1 MSQSAAVQT
10 TIMFSKEASERKH
23 RFRILIAWIISL
35 SSIGAF
41 AAYGFDY
48 YTLAWRDRPFSPK
61 HMLLRPSGPV
71 GVNLGMFGVLMF
83 FVIFLYPLRKRWG
96 WLGRQGNS
104 RHWLDFHVVLGT
116 AAPLVI
122 ALHSSFKFG
131 GIAGMAFWIMT
142 AVTLSGFIGR
152 YLYSQ
157 IPRSL
162 NAAELTIKE
171 IQDAEV
177 QLRWNAEDK
186 HEKIGTSLIDLFALP
201 SPAQVART
209 PMVAALCWMIWLDI
223 KRPFQVSWLRLR
235 AAGFLAWIVSLF
247 GLFATRKPEL
257 EVAIQSARRQASLS
271 KRILF
276 LSRTKQVF
284 NLWHVIHRPFSYS
297 FAILAILHIVV
308 ALGLGYR

>member
-1 MSQSAAVQT
+1 MSQSAALQNVMIHQ
-10 TIMFSKEASERKH
+10 EASERRH
-23 RFRILIAWIISL
+23 RRRVFAAWLASAAFVIS
-35 SSIGAF
+35 F

-48 YTLAWRDRPFSPK
+48 YTLAWKNRPYSPK
-61 HMLLRPSGPV
+61 HMMLRPSGPI
-71 GVNLGMFGVLMF
+71 GVNLGMFGVLLF
-83 FVIFLYPLRKRWG
+83 FLIYLYPLRKRWG

-116 AAPLVI
+116 AAPLVV

-142 AVTLSGFIGR
+142 MVTLSGFIGR
-152 YLYSQ
+152 YLYAQ

-162 NAAELTIKE
+162 SAAELTIKE
-171 IQDAEV
+171 ISDMEV
-177 QLRWNAEDK
+177 KLRWAAE
-186 HEKIGTSLIDLFALP
+186 EKNERIGTSLIELYALP

-209 PMVAALCWMIWLDI
+209 PMVTALCWMIWLDL

-235 AAGFLAWIVSLF
+235 ARGFFAWLISLL
-247 GLFATRKPEL
+247 GILPTRNLEL
-257 EVAIQSARRQASLS
+257 EHAIRIARTQASLS

-284 NLWHVIHRPFSYS
+284 TLWHVIHRPFSYS
-297 FAILAILHIVV
+297 FAILAILHIAVV
-308 ALGLGYR
+308 LGMGYR

>member
-10 TIMFSKEASERKH
+10 TMMFSKEASERKH
-23 RFRILIAWIISL
+23 RSRILIAWIVSMAFV
-35 SSIGAF
+35 GAF

-48 YTLAWRDRPFSPK
+48 YTLAWKDRPFSPK
-61 HMLLRPSGPV
+61 HMLLRPSGPI

-83 FVIFLYPLRKRWG
+83 FLIFLYPLRKRWG

-157 IPRSL
+157 IPRTL
-162 NAAELTIKE
+162 NAAELTVKE

-186 HEKIGTSLIDLFALP
+186 HEKIGTQPHRS
-201 SPAQVART
+201 V
-209 PMVAALCWMIWLDI
+209 
-223 KRPFQVSWLRLR
+223 R
-235 AAGFLAWIVSLF
+235 AADSRASGPHSDDGGPLLDDLAGLQTPLPGFLASLA
-247 GLFATRKPEL
+247 GGRIPGVARFAFWNFSD
-257 EVAIQSARRQASLS
+257 AQSGTGTCHSNRAKAGVPFQANS
-271 KRILF
+271 IF
-276 LSRTKQVF
+276 VPDQTGF
-284 NLWHVIHRPFSYS
+284 
-297 FAILAILHIVV
+297 
-308 ALGLGYR
+308 

>member
-1 MSQSAAVQT
+1 MSQSAAAPT
-10 TIMFSKEASERKH
+10 MLFSKQATEQKH
-23 RFRILIAWIISL
+23 RFRILIAWL
-35 SSIGAF
+35 VAMAFVGAF

-48 YTLAWRDRPFSPK
+48 YTLGWKDRPFSPK
-61 HMLLRPSGPV
+61 HILLRPSGPI
-71 GVNLGMFGVLMF
+71 GVNLGMLGVLLF
-83 FVIFLYPLRKRWG
+83 FLIYLYPLRKRWG

-116 AAPLVI
+116 TAPLVI

-142 AVTLSGFIGR
+142 AVTASGFIGR

-171 IQDAEV
+171 MQDAEV
-177 QLRWNAEDK
+177 HLRRSAEPK
-186 HEKIGTSLIDLFALP
+186 HEEIGTSVMELFALP
-201 SPAQVART
+201 TPAQVART
-209 PMVAALCWMIWLDI
+209 PMMAALCWMIWLDLQ
-223 KRPFQVSWLRLR
+223 RPFQVSWLRLR
-235 AAGFLAWIVSLF
+235 AAGFAAWLISLF
-247 GLFATRKPEL
+247 GILRTRNPEL
-257 EVAIQSARRQASLS
+257 EFAIQNARKQASLS

-284 NLWHVIHRPFSYS
+284 SLWHVIHRPFSYS

-308 ALGLGYR
+308 VLGMGYR

>member
-1 MSQSAAVQT
+1 MSQSAAMQSM
-10 TIMFSKEASERKH
+10 MFEKEASEKKH
-23 RFRILIAWIISL
+23 RRRLLIGWIIS
-35 SSIGAF
+35 IAFVGAF

-48 YTLAWRDRPFSPK
+48 YTLSWKDRPFSPK

-71 GVNLGMFGVLMF
+71 GVNLGVFGVLLF

-104 RHWLDFHVVLGT
+104 RHWLDFHVIMGT

-122 ALHSSFKFG
+122 ALHSSFKFE

-152 YLYSQ
+152 YLYAQ

-177 QLRWNAEDK
+177 QLRWNAKEK
-186 HEKIGTSLIDLFALP
+186 HEQIGTNLIDLYALP
-201 SPAQVART
+201 TSTQVART
-209 PMVAALCWMIWLDI
+209 PILVALCWMMYLDI

-235 AAGFLAWIVSLF
+235 AAGFGGLADFI
-247 GLFATRKPEL
+247 
-257 EVAIQSARRQASLS
+257 
-271 KRILF
+271 
-276 LSRTKQVF
+276 
-284 NLWHVIHRPFSYS
+284 LWHISDAQSGIGICHSNRARAGVPIETNPIFVAHQAGFQL
-297 FAILAILHIVV
+297 LACGSPAV
-308 ALGLGYR
+308 

>member
-1 MSQSAAVQT
+1 MSQSATTAQT
-10 TIMFSKEASERKH
+10 MIFSNESSERKH
-23 RFRILIAWIISL
+23 RSRILLAWIVSMGFVGI
-35 SSIGAF
+35 F
-41 AAYGFDY
+41 AAYGLDY
-48 YTLAWRDRPFSPK
+48 YLLSSKDRPFSPK
-61 HMLLRPSGPV
+61 HMLLRPSGPI
-71 GVNLGMFGVLMF
+71 GVNLGVFGVLMF
-83 FVIFLYPLRKRWG
+83 FLIYLYPLRKRWG

-142 AVTLSGFIGR
+142 AVTASGFIGR

-186 HEKIGTSLIDLFALP
+186 HEKIGTRLIDLFALP
-201 SPAQVART
+201 TPAQVART
-209 PMVAALCWMIWLDI
+209 PVMAALCWMIWLDL
-223 KRPFQVSWLRLR
+223 KRPFQVS
-235 AAGFLAWIVSLF
+235 
-247 GLFATRKPEL
+247 
-257 EVAIQSARRQASLS
+257 VARHSPPVQ
-271 KRILF
+271 LF
-276 LSRTKQVF
+276 LCPPRHPAHCRCPG
-284 NLWHVIHRPFSYS
+284 N
-297 FAILAILHIVV
+297 
-308 ALGLGYR
+308 GL

>member
-1 MSQSAAVQT
+1 MSQSAAMQSM
-10 TIMFSKEASERKH
+10 MFEKEESEKKH
-23 RFRILIAWIISL
+23 RSRLLVAWIVSL
-35 SSIGAF
+35 AFIGAF
-41 AAYGFDY
+41 MAYGFDY
-48 YTLAWRDRPFSPK
+48 YTTSWKDRPFSPK
-61 HMLLRPSGPV
+61 HAMLRPSGPI
-71 GVNLGMFGVLMF
+71 GVNMGMLGVLMF
-83 FVIFLYPLRKRWG
+83 FIIFLYPLRKRWG

-162 NAAELTIKE
+162 NAAELTVKE

-186 HEKIGTSLIDLFALP
+186 HDKIGTSLIDLFELP
-201 SPAQVART
+201 TPEQVAHT
-209 PMVAALCWMIWLDI
+209 PMAAALCWMMYLDFR
-223 KRPFQVSWLRLR
+223 RPFQVSLLRLK
-235 AAGFLAWIVSLF
+235 AAGFVSWLISLF
-247 GLFATRKPEL
+247 GILSTRNAEL
-257 EVAIQSARRQASLS
+257 EHAIQQARKQAKLS

-284 NLWHVIHRPFSYS
+284 NLWHVVHRPFSYS

-308 ALGLGYR
+308 VLGMGYR